1 MRPQIEVTIDGNPVA
16 GAFYERLVS
25 ITVTDKDEA
34 DADTVDI
41 ELHDG
46 PPSFLAIPRKGAI
59 IDVRLGYGALR
70 SLGKFTVDKVSV
82 KCLPYSMSIS
92 GKSADLRKTKLKEK
106 KERHW
111 DNKRLKDI
119 VGEIA
124 QESGLTPAIDAEIGE
139 FEYPWL
145 AQQDEQGFQFLY
157 RLAERHNALFN
168 VKNGRLIFAKRGS
181 GNSATG
187 AFVGSVV
194 VSPSVIVEGSCS
206 FEAND
211 RTKYSKVVA
220 YYQDIDAAKRVEI
233 EAEGDEDGD
242 SVFRIPEPFASLEE
256 ADKAAQA
263 RAKDLKRGEGAASVT
278 VIGDTAIAAGAPL
291 IFAGVRPGLDGAP
304 YIIDTATHTFIKGEG
319 YRTQISAKLYDG
331 KSGGGG
337 TGGGGTGGGGT
348 GGGGGSGSGGSTP
361 AANAPAGTPATPNL
375 WNQTRRYGS
384 TDAN

>member
-1 MRPQIEVTIDGNPVA
+1 MHPQIEVTIDGNPVA

-59 IDVRLGYGALR
+59 IDVRLGYGTLR

-111 DNKRLKDI
+111 DNKKLKDI

-124 QESGLTPAIDAEIGE
+124 QENGLTPAIDSEIGD

-168 VKNGRLIFAKRGS
+168 IKNGRLIFAKRGS
-181 GNSATG
+181 GNSAAGT
-187 AFVGSVV
+187 FVGSVV
-194 VSPSVIVEGSCS
+194 VTPPVIVEGTCN

-220 YYQDIDAAKRVEI
+220 YYQDSDTAKRVEI

-263 RAKDLKRGEGAASVT
+263 RAKDLKRGEGAANVT
-278 VIGDTAIAAGAPL
+278 VIGDTAITAGAPL
-291 IFAGVRPGLDGAP
+291 LFQGVRPGLDGAP
-304 YIIDTATHTFIKGEG
+304 YIIDTATHTFSKGEG

-331 KSGGGG
+331 KSGGSGESSGDGEAANDNDPASG
-337 TGGGGTGGGGT
+337 T
-348 GGGGGSGSGGSTP
+348 TP

-375 WNQTRRYGS
+375 WSQQRRYGR
-384 TDAN
+384 TDEN